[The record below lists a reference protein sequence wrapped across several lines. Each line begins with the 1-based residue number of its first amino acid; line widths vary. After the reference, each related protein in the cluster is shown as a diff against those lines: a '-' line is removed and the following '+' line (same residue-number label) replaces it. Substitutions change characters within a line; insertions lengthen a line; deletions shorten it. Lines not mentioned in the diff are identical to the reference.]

1 MVHDGAHG
9 LRVDAHVD
17 QPNRMT
23 FPHFNDLECAL
34 RAFKS
39 HEPTARFMMA
49 FDIKSAHRLVP
60 IHRRDWGLQ
69 ACRLED
75 DTKVYLNTR
84 GTFGVASAAFWW
96 GRLAGL
102 AFRIFHRVI
111 PVDALIYLLLF
122 ADDGLALVG
131 GPECHRLVLG
141 LFMFLEQALLG
152 SPLRGIVS
160 VCTWPPSS
168 PYASSK
174 TPYWRTVRQLSDVPS
189 VLGEVFRVDAM
200 ADADGIAIGSWET
213 FVTTKTKKARW
224 SHLRLDRTT
233 APFLYVKGEPLSI
246 LELVAS
252 TVALMVFGPSG
263 TWRKGAGRIAVTGFT
278 DNLSNSYLLDKFL
291 TTKFPAC
298 LVLMEL
304 SKQMDKYDLDL
315 SLTWIPREQ
324 NEESDDLSK
333 ERFQKFDVKN
343 RVEVNFAT
351 LDFLVLRRLLDA
363 ATELDAEICEKKSS
377 KTKTL
382 SLAKDKTPAD
392 ERLRLTQPW

>member
-1 MVHDGAHG
+1 M
-9 LRVDAHVD
+9 
-17 QPNRMT
+17 
-23 FPHFNDLECAL
+23 
-34 RAFKS
+34 
-39 HEPTARFMMA
+39 
-49 FDIKSAHRLVP
+49 
-60 IHRRDWGLQ
+60 
-69 ACRLED
+69 
-75 DTKVYLNTR
+75 
-84 GTFGVASAAFWW
+84 
-96 GRLAGL
+96 
-102 AFRIFHRVI
+102 
-111 PVDALIYLLLF
+111 
-122 ADDGLALVG
+122 
-131 GPECHRLVLG
+131 
-141 LFMFLEQALLG
+141 
-152 SPLRGIVS
+152 
-160 VCTWPPSS
+160 
-168 PYASSK
+168 
-174 TPYWRTVRQLSDVPS
+174 
-189 VLGEVFRVDAM
+189 
-200 ADADGIAIGSWET
+200 
-213 FVTTKTKKARW
+213 
-224 SHLRLDRTT
+224 
-233 APFLYVKGEPLSI
+233 
-246 LELVAS
+246 
-252 TVALMVFGPSG
+252 
-263 TWRKGAGRIAVTGFT
+263 TGFT